1 MDLFDTI
8 EERGYTTTSFAMNS
22 KILKFGVKAMADV
35 ARILWTNKKF
45 FTVKLDP
52 NFIKN
57 ISKNLLGFATLA
69 LALDKMLVSE
79 KMVTSTN
86 SGFFGVGSSKT
97 TTKVRERKDLS
108 LPRDIAIQMTSVAA
122 ILYHNRKLFSS
133 SMASNVKNWSKS
145 ILGRSGA
152 ILSYAK
158 TVLLLERMTGGG
170 KNLKMGLSSFGFGG
184 YDIVTDY
191 AYRLVRVAN
200 IIQKGRKGFET
211 KVDPFFMRKVG
222 QNLIDFTFVVKKIAE
237 IEGKGS
243 TFMGRLGSAFESAI
257 GTDPISQTTRKMM
270 TLAKGYDAM
279 ATALLKLGKALKLL
293 KMKNLTELGS
303 VTKGLTSGKFDPNKR
318 VSPVK
323 TKELFSVSDKKKKL
337 PSGQEQKNEILYV
350 SQKMDEVVKLLTQ
363 IRMNTNSIDGF
374 VTAQGNKPKEP
385 LEIKVDVKQRK
396 PGK

>member
-1 MDLFDTI
+1 
-8 EERGYTTTSFAMNS
+8 
-22 KILKFGVKAMADV
+22 
-35 ARILWTNKKF
+35 
-45 FTVKLDP
+45 
-52 NFIKN
+52 
-57 ISKNLLGFATLA
+57 
-69 LALDKMLVSE
+69 MLVSE
-79 KMVTSTN
+79 KTVTSSS
-86 SGFFGVGSSKT
+86 SGLFGFGGSKT
-97 TTKVRERKDLS
+97 TTKVKERKDLS
-108 LPRDIAIQMTSVAA
+108 LPRDIAIQMSSVAA
-122 ILYHNRKLFSS
+122 IFYHNRKLFSS
-133 SMASNVKNWSKS
+133 SIASNVKNWGKS
-145 ILGRSGA
+145 IIGSSGS
-152 ILSYAK
+152 ILSYAR

-170 KNLKMGLSSFGFGG
+170 FKNLKIGLSSLGFGG

-200 IIQKGRKGFET
+200 IIQSGKKAFET

-303 VTKGLTSGKFDPNKR
+303 VTKGLASGKFDPNQR

-323 TKELFSVSDKKKKL
+323 TKELYTVSDNKKKKL
-337 PSGQEQKNEILYV
+337 SSDQERKNEILYV
-350 SQKMDEVVKLLTQ
+350 SQKMDQVVNLLTQ
-363 IRMNTNSIDGF
+363 IRKNTNSIDGF

-385 LEIKVDVKQRK
+385 LEIKVDVKQQK
-396 PGK
+396 PKGK